1 MRGERVWWA
10 PGLGAGGSVR
20 AAALRRRAAGWAPLL
35 LEGGREGGRE
45 VCRLASGNK
54 IQVCRWLAAGVKGL
68 LHSLASSL

>member
-35 LEGGREGGRE
+35 LEGGREGGRF
-45 VCRLASGNK
+45 AGWP
-54 IQVCRWLAAGVKGL
+54 QVIKYRYAGGL
-68 LHSLASSL
+68 LPG